1 MHQLQYTTSFLPS
14 YFQFTGGTPPG
25 FELSEPAVDYTVSRE
40 LNIYVDESG
49 NISTKKTSSLCYM
62 IGLVFHESTN
72 DISKAESRLEEEFTA
87 LGYPNTCFHCA
98 PVIYGKD
105 KFQFEGLGTRRR
117 LMKTFFAFFRHL
129 DITHREF
136 AVEKKNLTRD
146 GIRSRLAAMIHE
158 FIRTNISYFI
168 SFSKITIF
176 YDNGQ
181 DEIREI
187 LENEFVAF
195 LSEVRMVKLKP
206 SESRLLQVAD
216 LICTL
221 RWLQIKERNI
231 GLTNS
236 ETVFFI
242 GSKRMNY
249 QYLKT
254 FETKELKK

>member
-129 DITHREF
+129 DITTGNSQSRRESD
-136 AVEKKNLTRD
+136 KRRNQKPPRCNDSRIHKNKHLVFH
-146 GIRSRLAAMIHE
+146 LFLE
-158 FIRTNISYFI
+158 
-168 SFSKITIF
+168 
-176 YDNGQ
+176 DNH
-181 DEIREI
+181 
-187 LENEFVAF
+187 
-195 LSEVRMVKLKP
+195 
-206 SESRLLQVAD
+206 LL
-216 LICTL
+216 
-221 RWLQIKERNI
+221 
-231 GLTNS
+231 
-236 ETVFFI
+236 
-242 GSKRMNY
+242 
-249 QYLKT
+249 
-254 FETKELKK
+254 